1 MTLAEYTVKI
11 AAIFSNCER
20 NMTKAP
26 NFETS
31 LKDLEKIVEQM
42 EKPDLP
48 LDEALK
54 HFEEGVKLSQ
64 TCQKALDEAEQ
75 KIEKVQNSLEKQT
88 PNQSNM
94 DLMED

>member
-1 MTLAEYTVKI
+1 
-11 AAIFSNCER
+11 
-20 NMTKAP
+20 MTKSP

-31 LKDLEKIVEQM
+31 LKELEKIVKQM

-64 TCQKALDEAEQ
+64 SCQKALDDAEQ
-75 KIEKVQNSLEKQT
+75 KIEKVQNAMEKQT
-88 PNQSNM
+88 PNLGDI
-94 DLMED
+94 DLTEK